1 MSNYKSLKKMALFM
15 DSITE
20 IEDVF
25 HEPFLQHVEA
35 EDWSASQRGD
45 TVFLLL
51 CSLFLLHRNGTVY
64 FSLVFLRE
72 VKLFSSL
79 APSNGVIYSIID
91 RHYQQTC

>member
-1 MSNYKSLKKMALFM
+1 ME
-15 DSITE
+15 SITE

-51 CSLFLLHRNGTVY
+51 CSFFFFIEMELFI
-64 FSLVFLRE
+64 F
-72 VKLFSSL
+72 
-79 APSNGVIYSIID
+79 I
-91 RHYQQTC
+91 